1 MQRVLVTG
9 TAGFIGFH
17 LAQALLRSGVQVTGF
32 DGMTDYYDVS
42 LKRRRHEILAG
53 FAGFKAHEA
62 RLEDRPAL
70 AAAFAEAKPDTV
82 VHLAAQAGVR
92 YSIEHPEAYVDAN
105 LIGSFHVIELAR
117 AAAVQHLLMAS
128 TSSVYGGN
136 EKMPFAESEPTQQ
149 PLTLYA
155 ATKLGAEAMGHAQAH
170 IWGLPITM
178 LRFFTVY
185 GPWGRPDMAL
195 FKFVRATLAGQEI
208 EVYDDGQMERD
219 FTYVDDIVRA
229 VCLLAEAEPP
239 VIGRP
244 GVSPSA
250 PFRAVNIG
258 RGAPVGLLDFVDE
271 IERVL
276 GMPTKRRYLPRQRGD
291 VPRTYADIS
300 LLRTLTGFRPEVE
313 VTEGIPAFV
322 DWYRDYYGC

>member
-53 FAGFKAHEA
+53 FEGFKAHEG
-62 RLEDRPAL
+62 RLEDRSAL
-70 AAAFAEAKPDTV
+70 AAVFAEAEPDTV

-92 YSIEHPEAYVDAN
+92 YSIEHPEVYVDAN

-117 AAAVQHLLMAS
+117 AGAVKHLLMAS

-136 EKMPFAESEPTQQ
+136 EKIPFAESEPTQQ

-170 IWGLPITM
+170 IWGLPVTM

-195 FKFVRATLAGQEI
+195 FKFVRATLAGEEI
-208 EVYDDGQMERD
+208 EVYDGGQMERD

-229 VCLLAEAEPP
+229 VCLLAEAPP
-239 VIGRP
+239 PALGQP

-258 RGAPVGLLDFVDE
+258 RGAPVGLLDFVAE
-271 IERVL
+271 IEQVL

-300 LLRTLTGFRPEVE
+300 LLQALTGFRPEVE
-313 VTEGIPAFV
+313 VAEGIRAFV
-322 DWYRDYYGC
+322 AWYRDYYAC